1 MNSIQTMRIYV
12 IVSNYFPCF
21 CFLRFDVKA
30 GVAREESR
38 SPQRVLFDVATAN
51 PMMVDEMLDVLFE
64 TIANEL
70 SDDVKLVWLFRLA
83 HRGWED
89 KEKFRSLLHKVSL
102 DLVGF

>member
-1 MNSIQTMRIYV
+1 MRIHVLVNY
-12 IVSNYFPCF
+12 YFPYF
-21 CFLRFDVKA
+21 CFLRFDIKA
-30 GVAREESR
+30 CVAREESR